1 MKSRHDM
8 CIPDKQKTHWTH
20 LLSSLLN
27 KGNLQCENDLVSTS
41 TSILQVLWKQN
52 MHRKMLQ
59 TIQPMDDRQ
68 TATTSGSRCK
78 IQLVGVSGPVYCH
91 AALFSAPSSMT
102 GDGAL
107 DLLFVFLRGASSL
120 VYSYLS
126 TSRQD
131 ECSPQASK
139 PKPGSREAG

>member
-1 MKSRHDM
+1 MIKNRYEM

-78 IQLVGVSGPVYCH
+78 I
-91 AALFSAPSSMT
+91 
-102 GDGAL
+102 
-107 DLLFVFLRGASSL
+107 
-120 VYSYLS
+120 
-126 TSRQD
+126 
-131 ECSPQASK
+131 
-139 PKPGSREAG
+139 